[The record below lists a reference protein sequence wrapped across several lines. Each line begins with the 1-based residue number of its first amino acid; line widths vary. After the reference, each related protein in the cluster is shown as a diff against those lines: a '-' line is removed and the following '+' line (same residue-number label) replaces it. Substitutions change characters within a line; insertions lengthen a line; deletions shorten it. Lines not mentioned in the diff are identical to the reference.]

1 VGPRRTGIHALT
13 ALSPHPCGSTH
24 CASST
29 FGLHPSRVL
38 RCLGCRCSKIKIYS
52 NGDADGKNGGGGG
65 GGNGN
70 RNGRGNG
77 NGERTRDGR
86 GDGDGDGEYLAYAR
100 SVGASLLANA
110 VGQL

>member
-24 CASST
+24 CASPAL
-29 FGLHPSRVL
+29 GLHPSRVL
-38 RCLGCRCSKIKIYS
+38 RCLGCRCSKIKIKIKIRS
-52 NGDADGKNGGGGG
+52 NGNGKGN
-65 GGNGN
+65 GNGN
-70 RNGRGNG
+70 RDGRGNGNDNG

-86 GDGDGDGEYLAYAR
+86 GDGDGEYLANAR
-100 SVGASLLANA
+100 SVGAGLLANA